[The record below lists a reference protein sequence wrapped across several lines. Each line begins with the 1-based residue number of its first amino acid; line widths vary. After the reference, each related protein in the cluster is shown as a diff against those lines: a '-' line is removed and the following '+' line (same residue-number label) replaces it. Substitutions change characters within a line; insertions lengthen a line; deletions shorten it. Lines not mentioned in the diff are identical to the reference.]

1 MQTAA
6 ITTSAEIQSDVGALS
21 TPAAGSPTV
30 ANTASPTTVTVAP
43 AT

>member
-1 MQTAA
+1 MQLAA
-6 ITTSAEIQSDVGALS
+6 ITRSAEIQSDVGALS

-30 ANTASPTTVTVAP
+30 ANTASPTTMMAAP